1 MHQFGIA
8 RNAKRRMNVN
18 AIIKATQQ
26 YIIDYETFPV
36 FMGGALI
43 DDTVKNICRTNA
55 SVIECIF
62 GNNGAYLA
70 TLSATGDYFSDIPVD
85 PTKNAECECLP
96 GDCAGCW
103 DTGYTIT
110 IDNNGHIIVTAPETE
125 GNGSDISITR

>member
-1 MHQFGIA
+1 MKKGFTLIELLLGMGVMSILAYIVIVAINPMHQFGIA

-62 GNNGAYLA
+62 GNNGA
-70 TLSATGDYFSDIPVD
+70 
-85 PTKNAECECLP
+85 
-96 GDCAGCW
+96 
-103 DTGYTIT
+103 
-110 IDNNGHIIVTAPETE
+110 
-125 GNGSDISITR
+125 